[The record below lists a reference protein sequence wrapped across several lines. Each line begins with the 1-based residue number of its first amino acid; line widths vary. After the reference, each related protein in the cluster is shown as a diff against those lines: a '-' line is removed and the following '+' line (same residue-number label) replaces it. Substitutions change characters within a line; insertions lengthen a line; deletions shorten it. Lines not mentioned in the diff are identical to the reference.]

1 MPWTCEACGV
11 EAERDEAE
19 CPSCAAPKTSWT
31 MVRDETRSFVLTV
44 KRFELLRG
52 ADKAPASVAP
62 VMAKDAARG
71 ASPLDPEALLH
82 VRLFA
87 RGTKDPSVSLAL
99 EFEQAEV
106 TPAGFPAFEPVNA
119 EGFVDVPFLLV
130 HGPGNADGIDLDGVH
145 VVDATEETELGF
157 APAVEVEA
165 LGKPPRTLPT
175 EAFTGWYLSARFF
188 DRTGQRSAAD
198 LALTVAGREART
210 DMEGRVVVEQV
221 PPAQLEVTFGDRSV
235 IVPAVHDPR
244 VVVGVWLRFVE
255 PGELPVAALDVPL
268 EEDAGLHPASELVGA
283 DEAEA
288 EATEGAMGACSGG
301 RHGGGLLS
309 ARFVDRLG
317 WSPVADAT
325 FTVGDITAQ
334 TDADGFALVGGL
346 PLDLLTVT
354 FEGGEARVPAV
365 DDERRAVLVRLRFV
379 DPPAERPDAP
389 VSAEEVADEA
399 ADEDE
404 QEADLDVY
412 PAGERAED
420 EEGAPVED
428 DDPPAF
434 GHDAGPAPAL
444 LSVRFLDRTGR
455 FPVADEPFRADGREG
470 RTDATGLA
478 LLRDVEGLEAT
489 VELAGHAVRVP
500 TVRDE
505 RIVVL
510 ARLREREATEA
521 EQARPVELE
530 EEGAI
535 ETHPAGERGPD
546 EGEADLL
553 VPEEAPEMHG
563 SQA

>member
-1 MPWTCEACGV
+1 MTQ
-11 EAERDEAE
+11 DEAD

-31 MVRDETRSFVLTV
+31 MVREQTRKFVV
-44 KRFELLRG
+44 APKRFEVLRG

-71 ASPLDPEALLH
+71 ASPVDPEALLH
-82 VRLFA
+82 VRLFPGGA
-87 RGTKDPSVSLAL
+87 KDPSVSMAL

-106 TPAGFPAFEPVNA
+106 TPVPFPALEPVNA

-130 HGPGNADGIDLDGVH
+130 HGPGSAEGIELDGVH
-145 VVDATEETELGF
+145 VVDATEETERGF
-157 APAVEVEA
+157 APAVEVKA
-165 LGKPPRTLPT
+165 LGKPSKTLPT

-198 LALTVAGREART
+198 AALTVAGREART
-210 DMEGRVVVEQV
+210 DGEGRVVVEQV
-221 PPAQLEVTFGDRSV
+221 PPEQLEVTFGERSV

-244 VVVGVWLRFVE
+244 VVVGVRLRFLE
-255 PGELPVAALDVPL
+255 PGELPIAALDTPL
-268 EEDAGLHPASELVGA
+268 EEDAGLYPASELVGA
-283 DEAEA
+283 DEAEPGD
-288 EATEGAMGACSGG
+288 ETHDACSGG
-301 RHGGGLLS
+301 HAGGLLS

-317 WSPVADAT
+317 WAPVADVT
-325 FTVGDITAQ
+325 FTVEGIPAQ

-354 FEGGEARVPAV
+354 FDAGEARVPAV
-365 DDERRAVLVRLRFV
+365 DEARKVVLVRLRFV

-389 VSAEEVADEA
+389 VAAEEDA
-399 ADEDE
+399 E
-404 QEADLDVY
+404 QDPEQVVDEADLDVY

-428 DDPPAF
+428 DEPPTF
-434 GHDAGPAPAL
+434 DHDAGASPAL
-444 LSVRFLDRTGR
+444 LSVRLLDRTGR
-455 FPVADEPFRADGREG
+455 FPVVDEPFRVGGREG

-489 VELAGHAVRVP
+489 VEVADHAVRVP
-500 TVRDE
+500 TVVDE

-510 ARLREREATEA
+510 ARLRDRAATEA
-521 EQARPVELE
+521 EQARPIALE
-530 EEGAI
+530 EDGVV

-563 SQA
+563 SDA